1 MTFPGRQSARDP
13 HDKTGCGRKPGQ
25 GADRPA
31 NVRVSRDPVS
41 RVRMHSC
48 QGPLLQWQEGR
59 PRRLDA
65 QGSEFVFSR
74 LDLSLFLADLAEHR
88 LIGGSPGGHLETKRA
103 IKSRLADMGQQLP
116 FCPPPRPRPALCAA
130 GSRGRRLGGCGS
142 PPGRGHHLGC
152 CSLDLILSLAGH
164 VQTEGS
170 CVLPS
175 PRQMA
180 GHHCGDTI

>member
-13 HDKTGCGRKPGQ
+13 HDKTGCRRKPGQ
-25 GADRPA
+25 GADGPA
-31 NVRVSRDPVS
+31 DARVSRVHVS
-41 RVRMHSC
+41 RVHVHSC
-48 QGPLLQWQEGR
+48 QGRLLQWQEGQ

-65 QGSEFVFSR
+65 HGSEFVFSR
-74 LDLSLFLADLAEHR
+74 QDLSLFLADLAEHH

-116 FCPPPRPRPALCAA
+116 LCSPCPRPALCAA

-152 CSLDLILSLAGH
+152 CSVDLILSLAGR

-170 CVLPS
+170 CVLLS

>member
-74 LDLSLFLADLAEHR
+74 LDLSLFLSDLAEHR

-103 IKSRLADMGQQLP
+103 IKSRLACP
-116 FCPPPRPRPALCAA
+116 SAPPPPTSSSLCHWQPGQEAGGLWVSPRSWASSGLLLPRPDPVPCRPCPD
-130 GSRGRRLGGCGS
+130 RGQLR
-142 PPGRGHHLGC
+142 PPF
-152 CSLDLILSLAGH
+152 S
-164 VQTEGS
+164 
-170 CVLPS
+170 
-175 PRQMA
+175 
-180 GHHCGDTI
+180 

>member
-31 NVRVSRDPVS
+31 NARVSRDPVS

-88 LIGGSPGGHLETKRA
+88 LIGGSPGGHLEMKRA

-116 FCPPPRPRPALCAA
+116 FCPPPPAHVQLSVPLAA
-130 GSRGRRLGGCGS
+130 GAGGWGAV
-142 PPGRGHHLGC
+142 G
-152 CSLDLILSLAGH
+152 
-164 VQTEGS
+164 
-170 CVLPS
+170 LPQVVGIIWAAAPS
-175 PRQMA
+175 
-180 GHHCGDTI
+180 T